1 MNSADSA
8 ASALLLRLTSPQVL
22 GAVLAL
28 LIAAVIALLVA
39 RALRL
44 RRARGATAAAQHP
57 PHWLDHTLAGALIL
71 APLVAALAILLD
83 PGTRRWPRS
92 RRPRQSSTA
101 RVRIVGA
108 LALLRSASTC
118 SA

>member
-44 RRARGATAAAQHP
+44 RRAPCAPAGAHHP
-57 PHWLDHTLAGALIL
+57 PHPLGPTPAGAHLL
-71 APLVAALAILLD
+71 GQPAAAPPVLFDAPHAPDALARHSAR
-83 PGTRRWPRS
+83 TR
-92 RRPRQSSTA
+92 SS
-101 RVRIVGA
+101 
-108 LALLRSASTC
+108 
-118 SA
+118 